1 MTREE
6 ARQKAEI
13 MLAYANGKEIEFYN
27 DEDKTWASMN
37 DPSFD
42 NCVDYYRVKK
52 ESKYRPFKDGD
63 ECFEEMKKHEPFGWI
78 KDSSE
83 YLNNIQFVSDTTDE
97 EEYRRRAPQYFN
109 VDRACRYYL
118 HVMTMGKQICSC
130 KTVSD

>member
-27 DEDKTWASMN
+27 AEYKTWASIN

-42 NCVDYYRVKK
+42 DCVDYYRVKK

-63 ECFEEMKKHEPFGWI
+63 ECFEEMKKHEPFGYIVNFDAGYYSVVYISEEGISFSNGIFKNYEEALNEGYRFTDGTPFGI
-78 KDSSE
+78 KEASNE
-83 YLNNIQFVSDTTDE
+83 
-97 EEYRRRAPQYFN
+97 
-109 VDRACRYYL
+109 
-118 HVMTMGKQICSC
+118 
-130 KTVSD
+130 